1 MMFELKRG
9 SMKEQWGLSIAFRFP
24 DSASSQLPS
33 FFCVLRR
40 EGPGGRVEL
49 GVSKVA
55 MFSPAA
61 KVIFR
66 EIQIN
71 IFASNVRLG

>member
-9 SMKEQWGLSIAFRFP
+9 SMKEKWGLSIAFRFC
-24 DSASSQLPS
+24 DFTLPLAI
-33 FFCVLRR
+33 FRVLRR
-40 EGPGGRVEL
+40 EGTGGRVEL

-61 KVIFR
+61 KVELLIF
-66 EIQIN
+66 
-71 IFASNVRLG
+71 